1 MSDVKVRKL
10 VFAALFTALCCV
22 ATMVI
27 QIPSPTGGYLN
38 AGDAF
43 VLLSA
48 FLLGPVWG
56 AVTAGLGSC
65 LADLFSGY
73 TIYVPATF
81 IIKALMALVAG
92 LILRRTAENRQTVY
106 AIVAGII
113 AEIIMIVGY
122 FAFTALVLGM
132 GWGALPEVPGNCV
145 QGVFGVVVG
154 TLLFLALSR
163 IPYIRAMARS

>member
-1 MSDVKVRKL
+1 MSDIKIRKL

-22 ATMVI
+22 ATMVV

-65 LADLFSGY
+65 LADLFAGY
-73 TIYVPATF
+73 TMYVPATF

-92 LILRRTAENRQTVY
+92 LILRHAAENRQTIY
-106 AIVAGII
+106 AVVAGII
-113 AEIIMIVGY
+113 AEIIMIAGY
-122 FAFTALVLGM
+122 FAFTALVLGL
-132 GWGALPEVPGNCV
+132 GWGALPEIPGNCV
-145 QGVFGVVVG
+145 QGVFGVTAG

-163 IPYIRAMARS
+163 IPYVRAMAR